1 MSSCSQ
7 YAAAFGYEVYLVP
20 VSACGVDLSA
30 VNGGIG
36 TTAGSFIDITS
47 PLVYTTPINAGTAGQ
62 IMAGDPGASPV
73 DIVYDN
79 NVITT
84 ETTVKLTGLSNASL
98 ETDTG
103 SETVQ
108 TYDSENRG
116 FDQNVALTKSWS
128 LSIEGMSQF
137 TDAAYKV
144 VRLLEQGAVDGSL
157 KAKVGRVGPTG
168 TTEAVYGYGTLTNFS
183 ESVEAGSIV
192 SYSIEIT
199 GFGPY
204 KLDLDNN

>member
-1 MSSCSQ
+1 MSGSCSQ

-20 VSACGVDLSA
+20 VNACGVDLTS

-36 TTAGSFIDITS
+36 TTAGSFIDISSLLT
-47 PLVYTTPINAGTAGQ
+47 YTTKIEAGNAGE
-62 IMAGDPGASPV
+62 ILAGDPGQN
-73 DIVYDN
+73 IVYDN

-84 ETTVKLTGLSNASL
+84 ETAIKLTGLSNASL

-108 TYDSENRG
+108 TYDAENRG

-157 KAKVGRVGPTG
+157 KAKVARVGPTG

-192 SYSIEIT
+192 SYSIEIA
-199 GFGPY
+199 GYGPY
-204 KLDLDNN
+204 ALDLDNT

>member
-1 MSSCSQ
+1 MASCSQ

-20 VSACGVDLSA
+20 VNACGVDLTS

-36 TTAGSFIDITS
+36 TGAGSFIN
-47 PLVYTTPINAGTAGQ
+47 TTTILPFNTQINPGNAGE
-62 IMAGDPGASPV
+62 ILSGDPGAN
-73 DIVYDN
+73 IVYDN

-84 ETTVKLTGLSNASL
+84 ETTIKLTGLSNASL

-108 TYDSENRG
+108 TYDAENRG

-128 LSIEGMSQF
+128 LSLEGMSQF

-144 VRLLEQGAVDGSL
+144 VRLLEQGAVDGAL

-192 SYSIEIT
+192 SWSIEIA
-199 GFGPY
+199 GYGPY
-204 KLDLDNN
+204 ALDLDNT

>member
-1 MSSCSQ
+1 MSGSCSQ

-20 VSACGVDLSA
+20 VNACGVDLTS

-36 TTAGSFIDITS
+36 TEAGSFINTTS
-47 PLVYTTPINAGTAGQ
+47 LLAYNTPVTAGTAGQ
-62 IMAGDPGASPV
+62 ILAGDPAAN
-73 DIVYDN
+73 IVYDN
-79 NVITT
+79 NVITA
-84 ETTVKLTGLSNASL
+84 ETTIKLSGLSNASL

-128 LSIEGMSQF
+128 LSLEGMSQF

-157 KAKVGRVGPTG
+157 KCKIARVGPTG
-168 TTEAVYGYGTLTNFS
+168 TTEAVYGYGTLTNYS

-192 SYSIEIT
+192 SYSLEVA
-199 GFGPY
+199 GYGPY
-204 KLDLDNN
+204 ALDLDNT

>member
-1 MSSCSQ
+1 MSGSCSQ

-20 VSACGVDLSA
+20 VNACGVDLTS

-36 TTAGSFIDITS
+36 TEAGSFINTTS
-47 PLVYTTPINAGTAGQ
+47 LLAYNTPVTAGTAGQ
-62 IMAGDPGASPV
+62 ILAGDPAAN
-73 DIVYDN
+73 IVYDN

-84 ETTVKLTGLSNASL
+84 ETTIKLSGLSNASL

-128 LSIEGMSQF
+128 ISLEGMSQF

-157 KAKVGRVGPTG
+157 KCKIARVGPTG
-168 TTEAVYGYGTLTNFS
+168 TTEAVYGYGTLTNYS

-192 SYSIEIT
+192 SFSLEVAGY
-199 GFGPY
+199 GPY
-204 KLDLDNN
+204 ALDLDNT